1 MLAFRSS
8 KITIACGED
17 FLYELNADPAGG
29 SLRRPSSAGRLPTA
43 VTRMLQSAVYFVSV

>member
-29 SLRRPSSAGRLPTA
+29 RDTTVTGEPASPSTSVVRTHAGPA
-43 VTRMLQSAVYFVSV
+43 A